1 MIIIKSKKEI
11 ETMRQ
16 GGKILAQILDMV
28 VKKVKPGVGTRELDQ
43 LAEDEIKLAGGWPAF
58 KGYRRFPSTLC
69 TCINDEV
76 VHAPAIPNRVLQ
88 DSDILSIDVGM
99 RYPAKNGL
107 VTDMSITVPVG
118 KISKQAK
125 KLINVT
131 RKSLNIAI
139 ENIKPNM
146 PLGNTSHA
154 IQEYVEKNKFSVVR
168 ELVGHGVGQK
178 VHEEPQ
184 IPNYGAKNTG
194 PVLQSGMTLAIEP
207 MVTIRSHEVIVG
219 KDMQTYK
226 TLDNSLAAHF
236 EHTVVVTSSGCDV
249 LTKK

>member
-1 MIIIKSKKEI
+1 MIIIKNKSEI
-11 ETMRQ
+11 EMMKK
-16 GGKILAQILDMV
+16 GGHILATILDMV

-76 VHAPAIPNRVLQ
+76 VHAPAIPNRILQ
-88 DSDILSIDVGM
+88 DGDILSIDVGM

-107 VTDMSITVPVG
+107 VTDMSITVPAG
-118 KISKQAK
+118 KINKQAK
-125 KLINVT
+125 KLLEVT
-131 RKSLNIAI
+131 KKSLDLAI
-139 ENIKPNM
+139 KKIKPGQ
-146 PLGNTSHA
+146 PLGIISNTIQTHA
-154 IQEYVEKNKFSVVR
+154 EKNKFSVVR

-194 PVLQSGMTLAIEP
+194 PVLQPGMTLAIEP
-207 MVTIRSHEVIVG
+207 MITIGSHEVMVG
-219 KDMQTYK
+219 KNMQTYK
-226 TLDNSLAAHF
+226 TLDGLLSAHF
-236 EHTVVVTSSGCDV
+236 EHTVVVTPSGCDV
-249 LTKK
+249 LTK